1 MNAEKGGGEVKRGRV
16 QMREYGGQRTDNRGG
31 EMWGRFRVSCFS
43 FMFHVSGVRL
53 LSPPETGGVPAGGGG
68 MI

>member
-1 MNAEKGGGEVKRGRV
+1 MAEEV
-16 QMREYGGQRTDNRGG
+16 RGG
-31 EMWGRFRVSCFS
+31 ADFVFRVSS
-43 FMFHVSGVRL
+43 FWFHVLGVRL